1 MQCPICK
8 KDLEIKN
15 KKIGENEAGEAIYN
29 EFAICRDC
37 KKQWNLD
44 KQREKKKKLAKEALA
59 EKTVGADKAAEKPRK
74 KRPAAEGERTS
85 AERPA
90 QPKKKKKHPVSPENA
105 EKRTASSANPEV
117 PAHPKKKRPNPAAEG
132 ERPVRKPRPKTEG
145 SSEEQPSRPHPKKRP
160 ATSDRPLLKYAEGQE
175 ESREKVRPRPKK
187 KRPEEAKPIHAIDNS
202 STRIISDEED
212 ELKITAP
219 DLSTPEGEKE
229 QTYSNIPPKHVR
241 EKREQEMRENYQN
254 MLDEEDDDDERHFPV
269 VLVVILI
276 FLIIAAAAFAGYWF
290 FLK

>member
-44 KQREKKKKLAKEALA
+44 KQRAKKAAKKVDDNVLEGLKKLAKEALA
-59 EKTVGADKAAEKPRK
+59 EKTVEDGKAAEKPHK
-74 KRPAAEGERTS
+74 KRPASEGEKTS

-90 QPKKKKKHPVSPENA
+90 QPKKKKKRPVSPENA

-187 KRPEEAKPIHAIDNS
+187 PNRYMQLTIPAHVSFLMKRMD
-202 STRIISDEED
+202 
-212 ELKITAP
+212 LKLLHLIFP
-219 DLSTPEGEKE
+219 L
-229 QTYSNIPPKHVR
+229 QR
-241 EKREQEMRENYQN
+241 EKKNR
-254 MLDEEDDDDERHFPV
+254 P
-269 VLVVILI
+269 ILI
-276 FLIIAAAAFAGYWF
+276 SHQSMSVKNVNRRCVRTIRIC
-290 FLK
+290 

>member
-59 EKTVGADKAAEKPRK
+59 EKTVEAGKAAEKPHK
-74 KRPAAEGERTS
+74 KRPAAEGEKTS

-90 QPKKKKKHPVSPENA
+90 QPKKKKKRPVSPENA

-117 PAHPKKKRPNPAAEG
+117 PAHPKKKHPNPAAEG

-145 SSEEQPSRPHPKKRP
+145 SSEEQPSRPHPNALLLQTVHFSNMQKVRKKAGKKFVHVRKRNVRKKPNRYMQLTIP
-160 ATSDRPLLKYAEGQE
+160 AHVSFLMKRMNLKLLHLIFPLQ
-175 ESREKVRPRPKK
+175 REKKNRP
-187 KRPEEAKPIHAIDNS
+187 
-202 STRIISDEED
+202 
-212 ELKITAP
+212 
-219 DLSTPEGEKE
+219 
-229 QTYSNIPPKHVR
+229 
-241 EKREQEMRENYQN
+241 
-254 MLDEEDDDDERHFPV
+254 
-269 VLVVILI
+269 ILI
-276 FLIIAAAAFAGYWF
+276 SHQSMSVKNVNRRCVRTIRIC
-290 FLK
+290 

>member
-59 EKTVGADKAAEKPRK
+59 EKTVEAGKTAEKPHK
-74 KRPAAEGERTS
+74 KRPAAEGEKTS

-90 QPKKKKKHPVSPENA
+90 QPKK
-105 EKRTASSANPEV
+105 
-117 PAHPKKKRPNPAAEG
+117 KKKRPNPAAEG

-187 KRPEEAKPIHAIDNS
+187 KRPEEAKPVHAIDNS

>member
-44 KQREKKKKLAKEALA
+44 KQREKKKKLVKEALA

-90 QPKKKKKHPVSPENA
+90 QPKKKKK
-105 EKRTASSANPEV
+105 
-117 PAHPKKKRPNPAAEG
+117 
-132 ERPVRKPRPKTEG
+132 
-145 SSEEQPSRPHPKKRP
+145 
-160 ATSDRPLLKYAEGQE
+160 
-175 ESREKVRPRPKK
+175 
-187 KRPEEAKPIHAIDNS
+187 
-202 STRIISDEED
+202 
-212 ELKITAP
+212 
-219 DLSTPEGEKE
+219 
-229 QTYSNIPPKHVR
+229 
-241 EKREQEMRENYQN
+241 
-254 MLDEEDDDDERHFPV
+254 
-269 VLVVILI
+269 
-276 FLIIAAAAFAGYWF
+276 
-290 FLK
+290 